1 LITIK
6 KCEENQLDLLHKI
19 AIQTYNGTYQ
29 YLWLD
34 KGKWYLEEFYKKE
47 NFKKELSH
55 TEIFYFLVYD
65 ADKIIGF
72 FKLKNNALA
81 DYPAANC
88 IEIDKLYLLKG
99 SAGKGIGKTVMEF
112 IFSFCKEQNR
122 SILSLKVMENSM
134 AKYFYEKNGFV
145 QTDQNNLDYPT
156 IKEEYRLILTMVK
169 EMSY

>member
-1 LITIK
+1 MISIK

-47 NFKKELSH
+47 NFKKELSQPD
-55 TEIFYFLVYD
+55 IFYFLVYD

-72 FKLKNNALA
+72 FKLKNNVLA
-81 DYPAANC
+81 DHPAANC

-99 SAGKGIGKTVMEF
+99 SAGKGIGQTVMNF

-145 QTDQNNLDYPT
+145 QTDQYNLDYPT
-156 IKEEYRLILTMVK
+156 IKEEYRLILSMVK
-169 EMSY
+169 EI